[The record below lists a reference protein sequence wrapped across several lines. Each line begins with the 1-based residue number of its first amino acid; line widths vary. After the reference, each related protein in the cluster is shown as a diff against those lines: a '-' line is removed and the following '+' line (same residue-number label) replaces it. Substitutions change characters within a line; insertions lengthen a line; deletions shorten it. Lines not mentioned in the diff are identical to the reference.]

1 MAAETFEY
9 AIKKDIR
16 NNAIVREID
25 ESRQRELWVSVGI
38 GALFVLSLLFWAG
51 QHFELLNHGYQ
62 TERLQREIAVEES
75 AARQLRLEIETL
87 RAPHRIEALAT
98 GKLRLVAPSRE
109 EAIVLE
115 RVVPTEPPAASVVA
129 RR

>member
-16 NNAIVREID
+16 NNLIVREID
-25 ESRQRELWVSVGI
+25 ESRQRELWWSVAI
-38 GALFVLSLLFWAG
+38 GGLFVLTLLFWAV

-62 TERLQREIAVEES
+62 LEKLQRELAAEES

-109 EAIVLE
+109 EAVVIE
-115 RVVPTEPPAASVVA
+115 RVVPAESPASSVVA

>member
-9 AIKKDIR
+9 AIKKDVR
-16 NNAIVREID
+16 NNNIVREID
-25 ESRQRELWVSVGI
+25 ESRHRELWRSVAV
-38 GALFVLSLLFWAG
+38 GALFVVTLLFWAG

-62 TERLQREIAVEES
+62 LEKLQREIAVEED
-75 AARQLRLEIETL
+75 AARQLRLEIEML

-98 GKLRLVAPSRE
+98 GKLRLVAPSRD
-109 EAIVLE
+109 EAVVIE
-115 RVVPTEPPAASVVA
+115 RVVPADPPASSVVA